1 MKQISKTNT
10 TKLSKFNFFGIDY
23 PIRYKNESIYSSYIG
38 ISFSF
43 LMIFLFI
50 SILIKY
56 SLDLFQYK
64 DFSVIPLQIYK

>member
-1 MKQISKTNT
+1 MEKISNIHKN
-10 TKLSKFNFFGIDY
+10 KLSKINFFGVDY

-50 SILIKY
+50 SI
-56 SLDLFQYK
+56 
-64 DFSVIPLQIYK
+64 

>member
-1 MKQISKTNT
+1 MNKLSNIHK

-43 LMIFLFI
+43 LMIFL
-50 SILIKY
+50 ST
-56 SLDLFQYK
+56 
-64 DFSVIPLQIYK
+64 